1 MRHRYVDALAVINY
15 EIHWTIPLD
24 FPGGSDGKASAYN
37 AGDPGSVPGL
47 GRTLGEGNGNPLQY
61 SCLEN
66 PMDRGSWQATVSG
79 VTKSWTRLSS
89 LTDFTFTGQL
99 LPDTPF
105 FRGRMWSQIAPSCAS
120 RRWLPTQ
127 SLSWFV
133 SLSSSMFFSLKYLL
147 WLFLKI
153 TVSNA
158 RQGSQATFSYSPLL
172 KTVGGSEVYI
182 SRRPSSLSPGFPYF
196 VNQISQKNS
205 GSSIFFFPQCM
216 SWVPNQ
222 S

>member
-24 FPGGSDGKASAYN
+24 FPGGSDDKASAYN
-37 AGDPGSVPGL
+37 AGDPGLVPGL
-47 GRTLGEGNGNPLQY
+47 GRTPGEGNGNPLQY

-66 PMDRGSWQATVSG
+66 PMDRAACQATVSG
-79 VTKSWTRLSS
+79 VTKSWTRLTS
-89 LTDFTFTGQL
+89 LTSLSLDNCCQVH
-99 LPDTPF
+99 PF
-105 FRGRMWSQIAPSCAS
+105 QRQEVVLDSSSCAS

-133 SLSSSMFFSLKYLL
+133 SLSSSMPFSLKYLL

-158 RQGSQATFSYSPLL
+158 HHGSQATFSYSPLL

-182 SRRPSSLSPGFPYF
+182 SRRPSSLSPGFLYF
-196 VNQISQKNS
+196 VNQISQQNS

-216 SWVPNQ
+216 
-222 S
+222 